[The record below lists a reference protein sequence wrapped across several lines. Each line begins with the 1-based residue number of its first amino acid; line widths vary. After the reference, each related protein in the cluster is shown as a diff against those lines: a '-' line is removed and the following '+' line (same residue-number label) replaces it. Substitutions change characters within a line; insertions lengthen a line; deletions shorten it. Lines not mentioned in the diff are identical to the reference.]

1 MHDAAHETETRK
13 TLPGVARATRD
24 VSSET
29 SPTFQPSELVVVGTG
44 IQVFSQATLA
54 TQGAL
59 RGADVVIFA
68 VTNAWAARW
77 IRDLNP
83 RARSFDY
90 PRDGRPRREI
100 YRTMVSEIVEAL
112 RGNRRVCAAFYGSA
126 ALFTF
131 PAHEA
136 VRQARAQGFRA
147 RMLPGVSSLDC
158 LFADLGV
165 DPGEGGCQI
174 FEATDFLVKKH
185 ALNCRAHLVLFQLA
199 MVGNHGTYQA
209 NDETTIRSGLL
220 SLTAWLRE
228 SYPADHAVVIYEAA
242 TAVFDEPRAE
252 SIPLGSLPNARVSEV
267 SSLYVPPIGSS
278 AWGVPRAELGPMATP
293 VSLVSTARTKPDSIL
308 FPA

>member
-1 MHDAAHETETRK
+1 MHDAAQDTDTRK
-13 TLPGVARATRD
+13 TLPSLANVARATNATNP
-24 VSSET
+24 ET
-29 SPTFQPSELVVVGTG
+29 TPTLPPSELVVVGTG
-44 IQVFSQATLA
+44 IQALSQATLA

-59 RGADVVIFA
+59 RGADVVLFA

-100 YRTMVSEIVEAL
+100 YRAMVGEIVEAL
-112 RGNRRVCAAFYGSA
+112 RRNRRVCAAFYGSA

-131 PAHEA
+131 PAHEG

-185 ALNCRAHLVLFQLA
+185 AINCRAHLVLFQLA
-199 MVGNHGTYQA
+199 M
-209 NDETTIRSGLL
+209 
-220 SLTAWLRE
+220 
-228 SYPADHAVVIYEAA
+228 
-242 TAVFDEPRAE
+242 
-252 SIPLGSLPNARVSEV
+252 
-267 SSLYVPPIGSS
+267 
-278 AWGVPRAELGPMATP
+278 
-293 VSLVSTARTKPDSIL
+293 
-308 FPA
+308 